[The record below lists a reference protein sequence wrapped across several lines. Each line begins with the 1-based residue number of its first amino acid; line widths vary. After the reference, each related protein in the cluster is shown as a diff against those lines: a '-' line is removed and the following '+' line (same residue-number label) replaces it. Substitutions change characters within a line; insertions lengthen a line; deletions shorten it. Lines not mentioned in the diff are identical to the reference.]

1 MANLYAIAGNDS
13 RAMDVLEQAFNDRYI
28 HTPYIGCTMYLSEPF
43 KIDDPRFEE
52 LLKKMN
58 LYVD

>member
-1 MANLYAIAGNDS
+1 MDLIEQMYHDRNP
-13 RAMDVLEQAFNDRYI
+13 AM
-28 HTPYIGCTMYLSEPF
+28 PYYGSSMCAKEPF

-58 LYVD
+58 LPLE